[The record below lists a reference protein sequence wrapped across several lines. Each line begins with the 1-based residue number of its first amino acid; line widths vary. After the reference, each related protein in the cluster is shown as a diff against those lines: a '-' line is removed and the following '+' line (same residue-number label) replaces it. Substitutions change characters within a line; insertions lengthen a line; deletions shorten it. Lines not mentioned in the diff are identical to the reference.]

1 MKTGTILYCIGGGK
15 SSDERMIAHYKHTI
29 DLARETTGETSP
41 KIAVLPTAR
50 RNGTLK
56 MLPRGADVMAEF
68 TERGCIVN
76 EILIG
81 DVLPGEREMRADE
94 VNHLLK
100 TSDALFVLG
109 GDTRYLLDV
118 ISARNLGPLF
128 IGSLESGKLFSGT
141 SAGAIW
147 LAEGSMSDSERFT
160 KPVDWN
166 FVRLKGLGV
175 LPFIMNVH
183 DDQGIASGVA
193 GEVVRRVEFER
204 RLLASDSRPGLAID
218 EFVGLEIRDG
228 HCTVRSPSVEKG
240 AYLLAKD
247 NGSII
252 RKKIEGAVNLGD
264 PNAVMDYLLG

>member
-1 MKTGTILYCIGGGK
+1 MKTDTTLYCIGGGK
-15 SSDERMIAHYKHTI
+15 SLDERMIEHYMHTI
-29 DLARETTGETSP
+29 DLARETLGETSP

-50 RNGTLK
+50 RNGTLE
-56 MLPRGADVMAEF
+56 MLPRGAEVMAEF

-81 DVLPGEREMRADE
+81 DVLPGESEMSVDE

-109 GDTRYLLDV
+109 GDTRYMLDV
-118 ISARNLGPLF
+118 IAARSLGPLF
-128 IGSLESGKLFSGT
+128 ISSLESGKLFSGT
-141 SAGAIW
+141 SAGTIW

-166 FVRLKGLGV
+166 FIMLKGLGV

-183 DDQGIASGVA
+183 DDQGIATGVA
-193 GEVVRRVEFER
+193 KEVVRREEFER
-204 RLLASDSRPGLAID
+204 QLLASDNRPGLAID
-218 EFVGLEIRDG
+218 EFVGLEIRNG

-252 RKKIEGAVNLGD
+252 RKKIEGTVNLGNPD
-264 PNAVMDYLLG
+264 AILDYLLG